1 MSRLIRD
8 QAQAS
13 LQVATDSAL
22 PGGLPLIK
30 VTALAEFG
38 VAIRVTTRA
47 GGVSQGGYATANLA
61 THVGDCPQAVAE
73 NRRRLATSLG
83 SDPLWLNQV
92 HGVTIWDGDRQTPF
106 APSRGATHARSGS
119 PLAPPFEA
127 DSPPTADGAVTA
139 TPQRW
144 LALLTADCVPVV
156 LAATDCR
163 RVAVAHA
170 GWRGLA
176 AGVLEAAA
184 AAVGAPFAAWIGPA
198 ICGRCYE
205 VDQPVIAALARRNP
219 LPTGTV
225 RQSSRPN
232 HFLVDLPAVAAARL
246 FQCGA
251 VAVVQSGW
259 CTREAPETWYSHR
272 QEGPNTGRFATLAA
286 LWPP

>member
-8 QAQAS
+8 QAEAS
-13 LQVATDSAL
+13 LQAATDSAL

-30 VTALAEFG
+30 VSALAEFG
-38 VAIRVTTRA
+38 VAIRLTTRA
-47 GGVSQGGYATANLA
+47 GGVSQGGYASANLA

-92 HGVTIWDGDRQTPF
+92 HGVTIWDGDRETPF
-106 APSRGATHARSGS
+106 EPDA
-119 PLAPPFEA
+119 
-127 DSPPTADGAVTA
+127 PPTADGAVTA

-144 LALLTADCVPVV
+144 LALLTADCLPVV

-219 LPTGTV
+219 LPMGTI

-272 QEGPNTGRFATLAA
+272 HEGPNTGRFATLAA